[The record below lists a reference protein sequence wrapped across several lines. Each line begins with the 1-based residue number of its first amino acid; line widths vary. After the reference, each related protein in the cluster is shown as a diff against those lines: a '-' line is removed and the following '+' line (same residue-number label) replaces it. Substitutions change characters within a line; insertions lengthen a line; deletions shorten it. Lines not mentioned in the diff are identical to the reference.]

1 MPVEIL
7 VPYLGHNV
15 KKAKLI
21 EWLKAEGDAVEE
33 EEIVAHLEAEKA
45 VLEIQSP
52 AAGVLAAIVVPEG
65 TEVQVGDLMG
75 YIAKAG
81 ESFEVPKTVPSAKK
95 SPESAEVA
103 IEESQQIADTHPQSI
118 VVIGGGPGGYTA
130 AIKAAQK
137 GAKVTL
143 IEKAKLGGTCLQTGC
158 MPTKA
163 YLAKAKIL
171 EQLSASDVFTGI
183 NGIGMDIKKLM
194 DFTDKT
200 IGNLTNGVGMLMKRY
215 EINVVNG
222 SASLLG
228 IDKVSVQPIDGE
240 AFEIRPD
247 VLIIAAG
254 SVPSDIPGIAVDGR
268 RIHNTDTIW
277 TLDHVPNRM
286 LIAGSG
292 AV

>member
-21 EWLKAEGDAVEE
+21 EWLKAEGDTVEN

-52 AAGVLAAIVVPEG
+52 AAGVLAAIVTAEG
-65 TEVQVGDLMG
+65 TEVKVGDLMG
-75 YIAKAG
+75 YIAEAG
-81 ESFEVPKTVPSAKK
+81 ETVDVPEVPATADRE
-95 SPESAEVA
+95 PETAANKVQGPVEQSEKA
-103 IEESQQIADTHPQSI
+103 PGSI

-143 IEKAKLGGTCLQTGC
+143 IEKAKLGGTCLHTGC

-171 EQLSASDVFTGI
+171 EQLAASDVYDGK
-183 NGIGMDIKKLM
+183 NGIAVDIKKLM
-194 DFTDKT
+194 GYTNAA
-200 IGNLTNGVGMLMKRY
+200 IGNLTNGVGMLMKR
-215 EINVVNG
+215 
-222 SASLLG
+222 
-228 IDKVSVQPIDGE
+228 
-240 AFEIRPD
+240 
-247 VLIIAAG
+247 
-254 SVPSDIPGIAVDGR
+254 SDSPVGAQSS
-268 RIHNTDTIW
+268 RIT
-277 TLDHVPNRM
+277 
-286 LIAGSG
+286 S
-292 AV
+292 